1 MGNIQIK
8 RTDFDN
14 QKREL
19 QRFANNLPAP
29 ANLPKLET
37 EGWFFGLN
45 KKTVTGAELND
56 ITNQINKTFIDYNN
70 RIREIIGKF
79 GTIYKTFETLDKE
92 YISGI
97 IRSVEAA
104 EEASNQALNAG
115 KEALRAS
122 DQALESSR
130 NALIASQQANEANTK
145 IQVAQNDINNLLDG
159 LKITVKKLGEFKTNA
174 EERFKPLEEMLQ
186 AQSLEHYKDIDIMFD
201 DIQTNKT
208 KLIDFKKFRSKL
220 EQNNHLFEIDEIW
233 NSLVSLKQEVEKL
246 HKQLEEEINILS
258 NQQSTIN
265 EVVAVLK
272 NYKESSEEDISINKK
287 GIALLQD
294 YKQDSE
300 ENITQLFKSQKK
312 IEKEAS
318 TNKIDS
324 DNKLKRTYWI
334 AGIALAISL
343 IQFFFILFKLY

>member
-19 QRFANNLPAP
+19 QRFANNLPTP

-97 IRSVEAA
+97 VKSVEAA
-104 EEASNQALNAG
+104 ELASVQALNAG
-115 KEALRAS
+115 NSALTAS
-122 DQALESSR
+122 EQALESSK
-130 NALIASQQANEANTK
+130 NALEASKQANEVNAK
-145 IQVAQNDINNLLDG
+145 IQIAQNDINSLLDG

-174 EERFKPLEEMLQ
+174 EERFKPLEEML
-186 AQSLEHYKDIDIMFD
+186 
-201 DIQTNKT
+201 
-208 KLIDFKKFRSKL
+208 
-220 EQNNHLFEIDEIW
+220 
-233 NSLVSLKQEVEKL
+233 
-246 HKQLEEEINILS
+246 
-258 NQQSTIN
+258 
-265 EVVAVLK
+265 
-272 NYKESSEEDISINKK
+272 
-287 GIALLQD
+287 
-294 YKQDSE
+294 
-300 ENITQLFKSQKK
+300 
-312 IEKEAS
+312 
-318 TNKIDS
+318 
-324 DNKLKRTYWI
+324 
-334 AGIALAISL
+334 
-343 IQFFFILFKLY
+343 